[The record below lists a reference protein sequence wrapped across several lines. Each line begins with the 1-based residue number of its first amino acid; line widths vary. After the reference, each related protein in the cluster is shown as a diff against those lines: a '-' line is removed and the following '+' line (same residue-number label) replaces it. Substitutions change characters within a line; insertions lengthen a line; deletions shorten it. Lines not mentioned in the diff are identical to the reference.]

1 MFRLVALSLLL
12 ASSSVAAFTHPST
25 KAASVSHHTSAA
37 LLATPNNNKHRA
49 QATQLSLT
57 KRSKSS
63 PEILRAAETFSKLV
77 NKNEQGYKQDLE
89 EFSERLSLDISKT
102 QYTQLVKSPPDA
114 YISFAEK
121 GASNAQ

>member
-1 MFRLVALSLLL
+1 MV
-12 ASSSVAAFTHPST
+12 
-25 KAASVSHHTSAA
+25 KADI
-37 LLATPNNNKHRA
+37 R
-49 QATQLSLT
+49 
-57 KRSKSS
+57 
-63 PEILRAAETFSKLV
+63 RAAETFSKLV